1 MPSSALFPICR
12 IDWRPDPYVK
22 CAIPVLLV
30 LSIYA
35 LVMSG
40 LTSGLQAVLVLG
52 AVLYAAVSFRRHVRQ
67 PAFRLESTAGGRL
80 WVSEQGNRQ
89 LLGSPVWRDWG
100 YLIELSGR
108 LDGNRHVWFWLAA
121 CVDGA
126 QLRQLRLLIKAQDK
140 KAAST
145 LPSIITNP
153 VL

>member
-12 IDWRPDPYVK
+12 IDWRPDPYLL

-40 LTSGLQAVLVLG
+40 LTSGLQAVLILG
-52 AVLYAAVSFRRHVRQ
+52 AVLYAAVSFRRYVRQ

-80 WVSEQGNRQ
+80 WVSEQDNRHH
-89 LLGSPVWRDWG
+89 LGSPVWRDWG

-108 LDGNRHVWFWLAA
+108 LDGNRRVWFWHAA
-121 CVDGA
+121 RMQSA
-126 QLRQLRLLIKAQDK
+126 QLRQLRLLMKAQDK

>member
-1 MPSSALFPICR
+1 VL
-12 IDWRPDPYVK
+12 V
-22 CAIPVLLV
+22 AIPLFAG
-30 LSIYA
+30 LSIYGI
-35 LVMSG
+35 VMSG
-40 LTSGLQAVLVLG
+40 LASGLQPAVVSG
-52 AVLYAAVSFRRHVRQ
+52 AVLYAAAGFRTYAKR
-67 PAFRLESTAGGRL
+67 PASVLESEASGTLLMAA
-80 WVSEQGNRQ
+80 QGDRQ
-89 LLGSPVWRDWG
+89 HLSGPVWRDWG